1 MKPRLLPRLG
11 HCPSLGRSRGFFL
24 APLFSVNPN
33 SSKNAQK
40 NLWWSSLCTFD
51 YFHKVN
57 SSKCNNF
64 LTTATV
70 LLLHKMYFDYFQKN
84 HLWQKIH
91 FPLFQNLLSILWH
104 VPICW
109 KIEAKD
115 KKVYKKFCWQLEKQ
129 HIFWSTHTVVTV
141 TKTILGQNFVHTV
154 LRVINVY
161 EYKCCILNAPW
172 LKFEGNYL

>member
-1 MKPRLLPRLG
+1 MGIAQVLG
-11 HCPSLGRSRGFFL
+11 EAEAFFL
-24 APLFSVNPN
+24 ALLFSVNPN

-70 LLLHKMYFDYFQKN
+70 LLLHKMYCDYFQKN

-91 FPLFQNLLSILWH
+91 FPLFQDLLSILWH

-115 KKVYKKFCWQLEKQ
+115 KKVYKNFCWQLEKQ
-129 HIFWSTHTVVTV
+129 RIFWSTHTVCH
-141 TKTILGQNFVHTV
+141 KNNI
-154 LRVINVY
+154 R
-161 EYKCCILNAPW
+161 A
-172 LKFEGNYL
+172 KFCSYSA